1 MGEINNELEIEIRLM
16 TENDLSSLI
25 SLKHRL
31 GWNQTE
37 DDLRRL
43 LELNPHG
50 CFTADHDG
58 EMVGTIT
65 SIVYDNTLAWIGM
78 MLVDPG
84 YRRRR
89 IAARLMSRALEYL
102 YGKDIN
108 TIKLDATP
116 EGFPLYQSM
125 GFITETL
132 IERWECSAGSNLK
145 NNLQDLDDALLPAVY
160 ELDKIAFGVDR
171 SFLID
176 ALMKSSNSK
185 SAASISSAG
194 NHLNGF
200 ALSRPGSNANYIGP
214 IVAKDRRS
222 AADLL
227 EGMLAQSSS
236 EKVYVDF
243 NTGFDLPLDYLIEL
257 GFVKQRDL
265 IRMSLG
271 TKNAAG
277 TSGLVLAIAGP
288 ELG

>member
-31 GWNQTE
+31 DWNQTGS
-37 DDLRRL
+37 DVKRL

-50 CFTADHDG
+50 CFTADRDG

-89 IAARLMSRALEYL
+89 IATRLMSCALEYL
-102 YGKDIN
+102 YGRGIN

-132 IERWECSAGSNLK
+132 IERWECFAAPNLK
-145 NNLQDLDDALLPAVY
+145 NNLQDLDGVLLPAVS
-160 ELDKIAFGVDR
+160 ELDRIAFGVDR

-176 ALMKSSNSK
+176 ALISSSNSK
-185 SAASISSAG
+185 SSVSLSSAD
-194 NHLNGF
+194 NALNGF
-200 ALSRPGSNANYIGP
+200 ALSRPGSNALYIGP
-214 IVAKDRRS
+214 VIAKDRKS
-222 AADLL
+222 AIDLL
-227 EGMLAQSSS
+227 EGMLAQSSNQ
-236 EKVYVDF
+236 KIYIDF

>member
-1 MGEINNELEIEIRLM
+1 MGKIDDKMEIEIRLM
-16 TENDLSSLI
+16 TKNDLGSLV

-37 DDLRRL
+37 RDLISL

-50 CFTADHDG
+50 CFTANYNG

-65 SIVYDNTLAWIGM
+65 SIVYANTLAWIGM
-78 MLVDPG
+78 MLVDPL

-89 IAARLMSRALEYL
+89 IAARLMSRVLEYL
-102 YGKDIN
+102 YGRGIN

-125 GFITETL
+125 GFIAETL
-132 IERWECSAGSNLK
+132 IERWECFAAPNLK

-160 ELDKIAFGVDR
+160 GLDKIAFGVDR

-176 ALMKSSNSK
+176 ALMKTSNSK
-185 SAASISSAG
+185 SAVSISSTG

-200 ALSRPGSNANYIGP
+200 ALSRPGSNANYVGP
-214 IVAKDRRS
+214 VVAKDRRS
-222 AADLL
+222 ATDLL
-227 EGMLAQSSS
+227 EGMLAQSSG

-243 NTGFDLPLDYLIEL
+243 GTGFDLPLDYLIDL

-265 IRMSLG
+265 VRTSLG
-271 TKNAAG
+271 NKSVAG
-277 TSGLVLAIAGP
+277 TSKLVLAIAGP

>member
-1 MGEINNELEIEIRLM
+1 MGKISDEMEIEIRLM
-16 TENDLSSLI
+16 TKNDLGSLVG
-25 SLKHRL
+25 LKHRL

-37 DDLRRL
+37 RDLIRL

-50 CFTADHDG
+50 CFAADYNG

-65 SIVYDNTLAWIGM
+65 SIVYDSTLAWIGM

-89 IAARLMSRALEYL
+89 IAARLMSQVLEYL
-102 YGKDIN
+102 YGRGIN

-125 GFITETL
+125 GFIAETL
-132 IERWECSAGSNLK
+132 IERWECFAAPNLK
-145 NNLQDLDDALLPAVY
+145 NNLQDLDDALLPAFH

-185 SAASISSAG
+185 SAVSVSSAG

-200 ALSRPGSNANYIGP
+200 ALSRPGSNANYVGP
-214 IVAKDRRS
+214 VVAKDRKS
-222 AADLL
+222 GADLL
-227 EGMLAQSSS
+227 EGMLAQSSGQ
-236 EKVYVDF
+236 KVYIDF
-243 NTGFDLPLDYLIEL
+243 NTGFNLPLDYLIEL

-265 IRMSLG
+265 VRMSLG
-271 TKNAAG
+271 NKSVAG
-277 TSGLVLAIAGP
+277 TSKLVLAIAGP

>member
-1 MGEINNELEIEIRLM
+1 M

-31 GWNQTE
+31 GWNQTGS
-37 DDLRRL
+37 DVKRL
-43 LELNPHG
+43 LELNPQG
-50 CFTADHDG
+50 CFTADRDG

-89 IAARLMSRALEYL
+89 IAARLLSCALEYL
-102 YGKDIN
+102 YGRGIN

-132 IERWECSAGSNLK
+132 IERWECFAAPNLK
-145 NNLQDLDDALLPAVY
+145 NNLQDLDGVLLPAVS
-160 ELDKIAFGVDR
+160 ELDRIAFGVDR

-176 ALMKSSNSK
+176 ALISSSNSK
-185 SAASISSAG
+185 SSVFLSSAD
-194 NHLNGF
+194 NALSGF
-200 ALSRPGSNANYIGP
+200 ALSRPGSNALYIGP
-214 IVAKDRRS
+214 VIAKDRKS
-222 AADLL
+222 AIDLL
-227 EGMLAQSSS
+227 EGMLAQSSNQ
-236 EKVYVDF
+236 KIYIDF

>member
-1 MGEINNELEIEIRLM
+1 MSEINDEMEIEIRLM
-16 TENDLSSLI
+16 TKNDLGPLV

-37 DDLRRL
+37 RDLKRL

-50 CFTADHDG
+50 CFTADYNG

-78 MLVDPG
+78 MLVDPR
-84 YRRRR
+84 YRRRS
-89 IAARLMSRALEYL
+89 IASRLMGRVLEYL
-102 YGKDIN
+102 YGRGTN
-108 TIKLDATP
+108 AIKLDATP

-125 GFITETL
+125 GFVAETL
-132 IERWECSAGSNLK
+132 IERWECFAAPHLK

-160 ELDKIAFGVDR
+160 ALDKLAFGVDR

-176 ALMKSSNSK
+176 ALMKGANSK
-185 SAASISSAG
+185 SAVSVSSAG

-200 ALSRPGSNANYIGP
+200 ALSRPGGNANYVGP
-214 IVAKDRRS
+214 IVAKDRKS

-227 EGMLAQSSS
+227 EGMLAQSSGK
-236 EKVYVDF
+236 KVYVDF
-243 NTGFDLPLDYLIEL
+243 NTGFNFPLDYLLKLE
-257 GFVKQRDL
+257 FVKQRDL
-265 IRMSLG
+265 VRMSLG
-271 TKNAAG
+271 NKGVAG
-277 TSGLVLAIAGP
+277 TSKLILAIAGP